1 MNTTQAPNT
10 EGKELYKAGENSN
23 QVDVFVSKPTVDRTY
38 EFAEPDNEI
47 VVTLEDGH
55 SERFWLTGL
64 TDEEYI
70 GRARYLRDN
79 A

>member
-1 MNTTQAPNT
+1 MNDLHGQAK
-10 EGKELYKAGENSN
+10 EGLAICI
-23 QVDVFVSKPTVDRTY
+23 VSKPTVDRTD

-55 SERFWLTGL
+55 TRRFWLSGL

-70 GRARYLRDN
+70 RRARHLRDN